1 MIIIKMTWQQGE
13 TKMYQYKTEP
23 HLHVSEVS
31 CCARIGAQE
40 MIKLY
45 AEAGYHTVF
54 VTDHLTRKTFDQW
67 GELPWEEKT
76 KNFFAG
82 YELAREAGVRY
93 GINVLFAA
101 ELTFHKKPNDYLLY
115 GITRDFLNQREDIFD
130 LSIGEFYAY
139 AKENGVTVI
148 QAHPYR
154 NGFTTPADVSCI
166 DALEVYNSNP
176 RHENHTEKAIAFAK
190 EHGIPMTAGSDAHRY
205 EDVAQSGVLTSYEIK
220 SAEDYVRCVMSGD
233 LKIIK

>member
-1 MIIIKMTWQQGE
+1 
-13 TKMYQYKTEP
+13 MYQYKTEP

-67 GELPWEEKT
+67 GALSWKEKT
-76 KNFFAG
+76 AKFFSG

-93 GINVLFAA
+93 GLNVLFAA
-101 ELTFHKKPNDYLLY
+101 ELTFYKKPNDYLLY
-115 GITRDFLNQREDIFD
+115 GVSRDFIEAREDLFD
-130 LSIGEFYAY
+130 LTLAEFYAY
-139 AKENGVTVI
+139 AKKNGVTVI

-154 NGFTTPADVSCI
+154 DGATTPADVSYI

-176 RHENHTEKAIAFAK
+176 RHENYTEKAIAFAK
-190 EHGIPMTAGSDAHRY
+190 EHGLPMTAGSDAHRD
-205 EDVAQSGVLTSYEIK
+205 EDVARSGVLTSYEIK
-220 SAEDYVRCVMSGD
+220 SAADYVRCVMKSD
-233 LKIIK
+233 LKIIGG